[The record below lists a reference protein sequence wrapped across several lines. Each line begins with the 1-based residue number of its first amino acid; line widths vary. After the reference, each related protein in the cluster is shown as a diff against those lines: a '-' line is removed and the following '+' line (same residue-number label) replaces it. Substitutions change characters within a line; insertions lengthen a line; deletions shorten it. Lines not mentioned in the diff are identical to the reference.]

1 VPVEVALTRQARARL
16 NIYPIL
22 SVAAF
27 GIDAFLTD
35 RFGGVSKAPYDS
47 LNLATH
53 VGDDPDLVEQN
64 RCLVAQACG
73 VAPDRLVTV
82 RQVHSSEVLEIHGPV
97 EGRKADALVSSASG
111 VALAI
116 LVADCVPVL
125 LVDVE
130 SSRFGVVHAGWRGLH
145 AEILASALARF
156 DSATTVHAFLG
167 PSISGDAYQVGPE
180 VARYFAAVPGALRAD
195 HDDRWLLDLRQVA
208 MSQLSEIGLTD
219 ARIEFC
225 TQTTDGGATFFSDR
239 ARRPCGRFG
248 LVARRAS

>member
-1 VPVEVALTRQARARL
+1 VPVEVTLTRRARGTL
-16 NIYPIL
+16 SVYPIS

-27 GIDAFLTD
+27 GIDAFFTD

-47 LNLATH
+47 LNLASH
-53 VGDDPDLVEQN
+53 VGDEPDLVEQN
-64 RCLVAQACG
+64 RRLVAWACG

-82 RQVHSSEVLEIHGPV
+82 RQVHSSDTLEVHEPV
-97 EGRKADALVSSASG
+97 VDGEADALVSSTSD

-145 AEILASALARF
+145 AGILASALARF
-156 DSATTVHAFLG
+156 DSPATVQAFLG
-167 PSISGDAYQVGPE
+167 PSISRDAYQVGPE
-180 VARYFAAVPGALRAD
+180 VARHFVAVPGALRTD
-195 HDDRWLLDLRQVA
+195 HDDRWLLDLRHVA
-208 MSQLSEIGLTD
+208 MSQLSEIGLD
-219 ARIEFC
+219 DERIEFC
-225 TQTTDGGATFFSDR
+225 TQATDGGATFFSDR
-239 ARRPCGRFG
+239 ARRPCGRFA